1 MVHTRYKSCVF
12 PYSTRWCILA
22 QNTWRPTCAFAVQT
36 KQSVISF
43 GFLFQRPLWRH
54 CKTFN
59 RNGGKR
65 KPYSSTC
72 SGIFYSGGPLRNQKS
87 PRGHVQGL
95 LLVHFDPFCFCLFWW
110 KLSRYLITVGRIWQS
125 KNTILFLY
133 TTPNCTEEQRR
144 IILLW
149 SAIRGSEWRENVT
162 IFWDSTGHRWCNCF
176 LRPCLLSCLEMRI
189 FWNQIL
195 HWLICLFA
203 ANQIREQH
211 FSLEMNFPSTLKIK

>member
-1 MVHTRYKSCVF
+1 MVRAGAYWHKIRD
-12 PYSTRWCILA
+12 IHA
-22 QNTWRPTCAFAVQT
+22 CAFAVQT

-149 SAIRGSEWRENVT
+149 SAIRGSEWKENVT

-176 LRPCLLSCLEMRI
+176 LRPCLLSSLEMRI

-195 HWLICLFA
+195 HWLISLFA
-203 ANQIREQH
+203 ANQIREQP

>member
-1 MVHTRYKSCVF
+1 MVHSRYKSCVF

-22 QNTWRPTCAFAVQT
+22 QNTWLSTCAFAVQT

-43 GFLFQRPLWRH
+43 GFLFQRLLWRH

-59 RNGGKR
+59 RNGEKR
-65 KPYSSTC
+65 KLYSSTC

-110 KLSRYLITVGRIWQS
+110 KLSRYLKTVGRTWQS
-125 KNTILFLY
+125 KNMILFLY

-144 IILLW
+144 ISCYDRQYVAQNERKMLQSSEIVPVIGDAIAFLGHVSFLALRWEFFETRYCTGLLVCLQQIK
-149 SAIRGSEWRENVT
+149 SDNNLSLWRWT
-162 IFWDSTGHRWCNCF
+162 SQAH
-176 LRPCLLSCLEMRI
+176 
-189 FWNQIL
+189 
-195 HWLICLFA
+195 
-203 ANQIREQH
+203 
-211 FSLEMNFPSTLKIK
+211 